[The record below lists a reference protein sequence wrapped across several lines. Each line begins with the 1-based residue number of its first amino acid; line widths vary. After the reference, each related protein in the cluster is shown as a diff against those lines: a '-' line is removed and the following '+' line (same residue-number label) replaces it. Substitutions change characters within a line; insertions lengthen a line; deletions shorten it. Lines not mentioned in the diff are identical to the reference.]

1 MGQDPVAITRV
12 RNCSWTSVAPVSAM
26 ALSALSKGL
35 FMKSFDSTA
44 YLLPLGFG
52 NVTIGL
58 FPNELIHAA
67 ALPCI
72 GFGFLF

>member
-44 YLLPLGFG
+44 YLVFG
-52 NVTIGL
+52 NVIIGL

-67 ALPCI
+67 ALPRV